1 MLGPNGIAAI
11 FEWIEQ
17 LLIASLKRNIL
28 RHKDEEKR
36 RGFSWSAWQAEKLK
50 SIERFRRENRSIM
63 SGFTGQIDTETRQ
76 LMQEQFAEGVN
87 GAVPEAGEPAAPV
100 PGEIIREP
108 QFFGVDS
115 ERNRQLIEDICTL
128 ESKAETAALRLT
140 DDVYRQTVIR
150 VTLAMSTGS
159 MTLAKAV
166 DTAVQDFLDQGINCI
181 VYKDGRRVN
190 IADYVRMALRT
201 AAARSAIEG
210 KCAGYKALGFDTVAV
225 SAYGMCSKTCEPWQ
239 GRVYIDDSFSPWSGE
254 TELREGIMWGRS
266 GYCGKWFPLLSSAIE
281 KGLFHPNCRHS
292 VSLWRWGD
300 PLPHQQ
306 DNTESERRYKLEQ
319 QQRAL
324 EREIRKAKRK
334 VAGFTDPE
342 NIRQAKRE
350 LREAQKKLR
359 DFIEQTNTAEGATI
373 LKRKPE
379 LEKVYEGELTG
390 GAESGIIESVSEQQ
404 DFMDRSRRER
414 LNRTVID
421 PKTGEKAVEEWS
433 FRSNLLGGY
442 SNISSQTYS
451 EDARAMADY
460 LNRKVNSG
468 SYGTLDRIVI
478 AKNESLKGISSY
490 DHTKNT
496 LYISEE
502 LITKEGFERLVDT
515 SYFPARSLDDIITH
529 ELDGHK
535 RHWDVVKKF
544 YSDNLDRYS
553 SLENAKQI
561 YERSLRD
568 YVVKQISYD
577 YFYIS
582 KYVSKNAFDSFD
594 KQSSLNELLA
604 DCTVMYRNTD
614 ITESRLFD
622 IVKELMGYD
631 AKAK

>member
-1 MLGPNGIAAI
+1 MLGANGIAAI

-17 LLIASLKRNIL
+17 LLIASLRRNFV

-36 RGFSWSAWQAEKLK
+36 LGFSWSAWQAEKLK
-50 SIERFRRENRSIM
+50 NIERFRRENRSIM
-63 SGFTGQIDTETRQ
+63 SGFTEQIDAETRQ

-87 GAVPEAGEPAAPV
+87 GAASEAGEPAAPA
-100 PGEIIREP
+100 PGKIFREP

-239 GRVYIDDSFSPWSGE
+239 GRVYIDDAFSPWSGE

-266 GYCGKWFPLLSSAIE
+266 GYCGEWFPLLSSAIGG
-281 KGLFHPNCRHS
+281 GLFHPNCRHS

-300 PLPHQQ
+300 RPLRRQ

-319 QQRAL
+319 RQRAL
-324 EREIRKAKRK
+324 EREIRKAKRR

-359 DFIEQTNTAEGATI
+359 DFIEQTNTAEGTTV
-373 LKRKPE
+373 LKRDYGKE
-379 LEKVYEGELTG
+379 TSYGAAELTE
-390 GAESGIIESVSEQQ
+390 AEKNDIIKYEENQKKL
-404 DFMDRSRRER
+404 REMIANGDVT
-414 LNRTVID
+414 LTINPDIQNRHYQGTSAY
-421 PKTGEKAVEEWS
+421 KTFLAKGTEE
-433 FRSNLLGGY
+433 
-442 SNISSQTYS
+442 
-451 EDARAMADY
+451 
-460 LNRKVNSG
+460 
-468 SYGTLDRIVI
+468 
-478 AKNESLKGISSY
+478 
-490 DHTKNT
+490 
-496 LYISEE
+496 
-502 LITKEGFERLVDT
+502 
-515 SYFPARSLDDIITH
+515 SYFLVPQS
-529 ELDGHK
+529 ELQEILNQRYATGSV
-535 RHWDVVKKF
+535 RI
-544 YSDNLDRYS
+544 DRAGVPR
-553 SLENAKQI
+553 EI
-561 YERSLRD
+561 
-568 YVVKQISYD
+568 
-577 YFYIS
+577 
-582 KYVSKNAFDSFD
+582 FD
-594 KQSSLNELLA
+594 
-604 DCTVMYRNTD
+604 CG
-614 ITESRLFD
+614 
-622 IVKELMGYD
+622 KELAYD
-631 AKAK
+631 TKLKKYTSFVKVHYSKTKTHLSPYTPNDI